1 MTNSQYAF
9 KMNID
14 VLVDNIPLRDKRSL
28 YFWTFTAPE
37 VITPKEFKRRWN
49 HFLTNLKRTFPK
61 VPWIRVFELHPG
73 DEGDWNGHGLH
84 IHAVTNHYLD
94 VDMVRK
100 VAQMANLGRIH
111 AKRIPHGRASNYLAK
126 YLDKTKRSQ
135 APILKGMRLWQTINF
150 EDLKVLVKNI
160 VRYTFKSWLM
170 RGLGPL
176 GGEVRKYI
184 YDHNKTLAERLW
196 LKVGIKAGFRR
207 WKAINEYID
216 NNSYELAQTLIKP
229 YNDFR
234 ACNNLNPMYVY

>member
-1 MTNSQYAF
+1 
-9 KMNID
+9 
-14 VLVDNIPLRDKRSL
+14 
-28 YFWTFTAPE
+28 
-37 VITPKEFKRRWN
+37 
-49 HFLTNLKRTFPK
+49 
-61 VPWIRVFELHPG
+61 
-73 DEGDWNGHGLH
+73 
-84 IHAVTNHYLD
+84 
-94 VDMVRK
+94 
-100 VAQMANLGRIH
+100 MANLGRIH